1 MFFDC
6 GRCFLSRQTV
16 LLMYLVLMPAKKS
29 AKKSTSKSAWEKS
42 MPKAQFEFMRDVLA
56 APSPI
61 GLEGAMSYGVLKPYF
76 EKWMPKSWAIHQFK
90 GNAGIVLDTHPGR
103 DDMTSAMIIGHADKI
118 RMQVRKIDND
128 GKIWVNTDSFLPC
141 TLVGHEVKLFSQDP
155 KKPGVYRCIEGG
167 TIEALGA
174 IHFSEPAQRT
184 GDKGLKPEMIYLEL
198 QMHGE
203 KCKEKVEA
211 LGIRAGDPII
221 LNRPIR
227 KGFSDDTFYGAY
239 LDNGLGCFV
248 VAEIA
253 KILAKSPLKNLRVL
267 YTIATHEEIGRFGA
281 TAIAGEMKPDILI
294 GSDVNHDYDAA
305 PGIAAK
311 RMNALAMGKGFTITN
326 GSITS
331 EYINNFIEKVCRDKK
346 IPYQMDFAGRDTGTD
361 AMAAVLAGFDSASTS
376 IGFPIRNMHT
386 ISETGHT
393 ADVITAIHAMVE
405 TFKAMD
411 KMNRGKGISR
421 DDLKTGHPR
430 LDEAKGL

>member
-1 MFFDC
+1 
-6 GRCFLSRQTV
+6 
-16 LLMYLVLMPAKKS
+16 MPA
-29 AKKSTSKSAWEKS
+29 
-42 MPKAQFEFMRDVLA
+42 AQFEFMREVLA

-61 GLEGAMSYGVLKPYF
+61 GLEAAMSYGVLKPYF
-76 EKWMPKSWAIHQFK
+76 EKFMPKSWAIHQFK
-90 GNAGIVLDTHPGR
+90 GNAGIVVDTHPGR
-103 DDMTSAMIIGHADKI
+103 DDMTSAMIIGHSDKI

-198 QMHGE
+198 QMHGK
-203 KCKEKVEA
+203 KCKERVEA

-227 KGFSDDTFYGAY
+227 NGFSEDTFYGAY

-253 KILAKSPLKNLRVL
+253 RILAKSPLKNLRVL

-281 TAIAGEMKPDILI
+281 TTIAGELKPDILI

-311 RMNALAMGKGFTITN
+311 RMNELAMGKGFTLTH
-326 GSITS
+326 GSVTS
-331 EYINNFIEKVCRDKK
+331 EYLNNLIEKACRAKK
-346 IPYQMDFAGRDTGTD
+346 IPYQIDFSGRDTGTD
-361 AMAAVLAGFDSASTS
+361 AMAAVLAGIDSASTS

-393 ADVITAIHAMVE
+393 ADVLAAIHGMVE

-411 KMNRGKGISR
+411 GMNRGKGISR
-421 DDLKTGHPR
+421 DDLKNGHPR
-430 LDEAKGL
+430 LDGAKAI

>member
-1 MFFDC
+1 
-6 GRCFLSRQTV
+6 
-16 LLMYLVLMPAKKS
+16 MPA
-29 AKKSTSKSAWEKS
+29 T
-42 MPKAQFEFMRDVLA
+42 QFDFMREVLT

-61 GLEGAMSYGVLKPYF
+61 GLEAAMSYGVLKPYF
-76 EKWMPKSWAIHQFK
+76 EKFIPKGWAIHQFK
-90 GNAGIVLDTHPGR
+90 GNAGIVVDTHPGE
-103 DDMTSAMIIGHADKI
+103 DDKTSVMIIGHADKI
-118 RMQVRKIDND
+118 RMQVRKIDSD

-141 TLVGHEVKLFSQDP
+141 TLIGHEVKLFSQ
-155 KKPGVYRCIEGG
+155 KPNQPGTYRCIEGG

-203 KCKEKVEA
+203 KCKERVEA
-211 LGIRAGDPII
+211 LGIRPGDPII

-227 KGFSDDTFYGAY
+227 RGFSEDTFYGAY

-253 KILAKSPLKNLRVL
+253 RVLAKSKLKNVRVL

-281 TAIAGEMKPDILI
+281 TAIAGELKPDILI

-305 PGIAAK
+305 PGIGAK
-311 RMNALAMGKGFTITN
+311 RMNPLTMGKGFSMTN

-331 EYINNFIEKVCRDKK
+331 EYINNLIEKVCQKEG

-393 ADVITAIHAMVE
+393 KDVLAAIHGMVAL
-405 TFKAMD
+405 FKHMD
-411 KMNRGKGISR
+411 KMNRGKGITR
-421 DDLKTGHPR
+421 DDLREGHPR
-430 LDEAKGL
+430 LDQAKGL

>member
-1 MFFDC
+1 MA
-6 GRCFLSRQTV
+6 TKTT
-16 LLMYLVLMPAKKS
+16 KKKAS
-29 AKKSTSKSAWEKS
+29 KKTNSKKAWEQA
-42 MPKAQFEFMRDVLA
+42 MPKAQFEFMREVLA

-61 GLEGAMSYGVLKPYF
+61 GIEAAMSYGVLKPYF
-76 EKWMPKSWAIHQFK
+76 EKFMPKSWAIHQFK
-90 GNAGIVLDTHPGR
+90 GNAGIVLDTHPGKG
-103 DDMTSAMIIGHADKI
+103 DMTSVMIIGHADKI

-141 TLVGHEVKLFSQDP
+141 TLVGHEVKLFSQEP
-155 KKPGVYRCIEGG
+155 KKPGTYRCIEGG

-203 KCKEKVEA
+203 KCKEKIEA
-211 LGIRAGDPII
+211 LGIRPGDPII
-221 LNRPIR
+221 LSRPI
-227 KGFSDDTFYGAY
+227 KPGFSDDTFYGAY

-253 KILAKSPLKNLRVL
+253 KILAKSKLKNLRVL

-281 TAIAGEMKPDILI
+281 AAIAGELKPDILI

-305 PGIAAK
+305 PGIGAK
-311 RMNALAMGKGFTITN
+311 RMNSLAMSKGFTLTN

-331 EYINNFIEKVCRDKK
+331 EYLNAIIEQACQKND
-346 IPYQMDFAGRDTGTD
+346 IPYQIDFSGRDTGTD
-361 AMAAVLAGFDSASTS
+361 AMAASLAGFDSAATS

-393 ADVITAIHAMVE
+393 ADVIAAIHAMVE

-421 DDLKTGHPR
+421 EDLKDGHPR
-430 LDEAKGL
+430 LDKAKEL